1 MITHLNKKNKP
12 TIVDINYKEIT
23 YREAKAQGII
33 KFTPKIFKQIEKMQT
48 KKGEI
53 ASIAIIAGIIGAKK
67 TSELIPLCHNI
78 GIDKIDI
85 KINTVKKDNSL
96 LVSTLVKSSG
106 KTGVEMEAL
115 TAVSISCLT
124 IYDMCKSLDKGII
137 IKEIK
142 LISKKGGKSD
152 FKLK

>member
-12 TIVDINYKEIT
+12 KIVNIKDKKSST
-23 YREAKAQGII
+23 RTAVAQGTVSFS
-33 KFTPKIFKQIEKMQT
+33 KAVFKKIEKMQT

-53 ASIAIIAGIIGAKK
+53 LSIAIIAGIMSAKK
-67 TSELIPLCHNI
+67 TSDLIPLCHNI
-78 GIDKIDI
+78 GIEDVNIDI
-85 KINTVKKDNSL
+85 KTDNSSNSL
-96 LVSTLVKSSG
+96 IVEAKVKTVG

-124 IYDMCKSLDKGII
+124 IYDMCKSIDKSII

-142 LISKKGGKSD
+142 LISKNGGKSD
-152 FKLK
+152 FKAI

>member
-1 MITHLNKKNKP
+1 MITHLNNKNKP
-12 TIVDINYKEIT
+12 KIVNINKKKSST
-23 YREAKAQGII
+23 RTAVAQGTVC
-33 KFTPKIFKQIEKMQT
+33 FSKIVFKKIEKMHT

-53 ASIAIIAGIIGAKK
+53 LSVAIIGGIMGAKK

-78 GIDKIDI
+78 NIEDINIDI
-85 KINTVKKDNSL
+85 KTENKSRSLIIEAKVK
-96 LVSTLVKSSG
+96 TLG

-124 IYDMCKSLDKGII
+124 IYDMCKSIDKSII

-142 LISKKGGKSD
+142 LIAKSGGKSD
-152 FKLK
+152 FKAT

>member
-12 TIVDINYKEIT
+12 KIVNINKKNPSVRT
-23 YREAKAQGII
+23 AVAQGIVS
-33 KFTPKIFKQIEKMQT
+33 FSKIVFKKIEKMQT

-53 ASIAIIAGIIGAKK
+53 VSIAIIAGIMGAKK

-78 GIDKIDI
+78 GIENVEIDI
-85 KINTVKKDNSL
+85 KTDNGSESL
-96 LVSTLVKSSG
+96 IIKARVITIG

-124 IYDMCKSLDKGII
+124 IYDMCKSIDKSII

-152 FKLK
+152 F